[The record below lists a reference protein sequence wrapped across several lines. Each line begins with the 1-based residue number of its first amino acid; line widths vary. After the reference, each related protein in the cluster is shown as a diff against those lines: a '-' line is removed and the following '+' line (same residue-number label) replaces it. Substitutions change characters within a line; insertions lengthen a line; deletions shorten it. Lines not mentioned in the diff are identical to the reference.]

1 MSAVDFDKFR
11 ARFHL
16 PDGKVYLDGNS
27 LGVLPRHTE
36 TRLQEV
42 ISTEWADEL
51 VSGWNTK
58 HWIDL
63 PLRVGDQIAPIIG
76 ASPGTVVCCDSL
88 SINLFKALTAC
99 LEVNEGRSL
108 ITLEDGQFPT
118 DSYIADGLSR
128 LLGSDRC
135 RTQPVDITALSPDM
149 LSDSA
154 VLLLSHVDYKSGALR
169 DISAITQMAQSVG
182 CLVIWDLAHSAGV
195 IDMDLEASQVDFAV
209 GCTYK
214 FLNGGPGAPGFL
226 YVAERHQKAQNPL
239 PGWMGHVRL
248 FDFEAKYEAA
258 PGIKRFLTGTQSVLA
273 LSAVSASLSV
283 FEGLTMQDIR
293 ARSLALTGH
302 FITRWEQSS
311 VLQSHAALVTPVDDA
326 HRGSQVSLALDHAF
340 PVSQALIA
348 DGVIVDFRE
357 PNIVRFGFSPLY
369 NTFSDSEQAIQ
380 SLEAVLASERYRLP
394 QFQIRSTV
402 T

>member
-1 MSAVDFDKFR
+1 MSTIDFDYLR
-11 ARFHL
+11 SLFHL
-16 PDGKVYLDGNS
+16 PDNTVYLDGNS
-27 LGVLPRHTE
+27 LGALPYTAK
-36 TRLQEV
+36 TRLSEV
-42 ISTEWADEL
+42 IAEEWADEL

-58 HWIDL
+58 QWIDL
-63 PLRVGDQIAPIIG
+63 PLSVGEQIAPLIG
-76 ASPGTVVCCDSL
+76 ANPGTVICCDSL
-88 SINLFKALTAC
+88 SINLFKALVAC
-99 LEVNEGRSL
+99 LEINAGRNL
-108 ITLEDGQFPT
+108 IVLEKGQFPT

-128 LLGSDRC
+128 LLRADRC
-135 RTQPVDITALSPDM
+135 QTQSLDISALTPSA

-154 VLLLSHVDYKSGALR
+154 VLLLSHVDYKSGSLR
-169 DISAITQMAQSVG
+169 DMGTITKMAQSAG

-226 YVAERHQKAQNPL
+226 YAAERHQDVQNPL
-239 PGWMGHVRL
+239 PGWMGHARL
-248 FDFEAKYEAA
+248 FDFEAEYEAA

-283 FEGLTMQDIR
+283 FDGLAMRDVRTQ
-293 ARSLALTGH
+293 SLALTRH
-302 FITRWEQSS
+302 FMTLWQQSS
-311 VLQSHAALVTPVDDA
+311 APQTHSVLVTPTDDA
-326 HRGSQVSLALDHAF
+326 QRGSQVSLALDSAF

-348 DGVIVDFRE
+348 DGVVVDFRE

-369 NTFSDSEQAIQ
+369 NTFSDAERAIEA
-380 SLEAVLASERYRLP
+380 LEAVLVSKRYRLP
-394 QFQIRSTV
+394 DFQVRSTV

>member
-1 MSAVDFDKFR
+1 MSAVDFDKLR
-11 ARFHL
+11 SRFHL
-16 PDGKVYLDGNS
+16 PDDKVYLDGNS
-27 LGVLPRHTE
+27 LGALPRKTE
-36 TRLQEV
+36 ARLQEV
-42 ISTEWADEL
+42 ISAEWADEL

-58 HWIDL
+58 QWIDL
-63 PLRVGDQIAPIIG
+63 PLSVGDHIAPIIG
-76 ASPGTVVCCDSL
+76 AKQGTVVCCDSL
-88 SINLFKALTAC
+88 SINLFKALNAC

-118 DSYIADGLSR
+118 DSYIADGLSQ

-135 RTQPVDITALSPDM
+135 RTQAVDIAALTPET
-149 LSDSA
+149 LSESA
-154 VLLLSHVDYKSGALR
+154 VLLLSHVDYKSGTLR
-169 DISAITQMAQSVG
+169 DMDAITTMAQSAG
-182 CLVIWDLAHSAGV
+182 CLVIWDLAHSAGAV
-195 IDMDLEASQVDFAV
+195 DMDLEASHVDFAV

-226 YVAERHQKAQNPL
+226 YVAERHHDVQNPL
-239 PGWMGHVRL
+239 PGWMGHARL

-283 FEGLTMQDIR
+283 FDGLAMRDVR
-293 ARSLALTGH
+293 AQSLALTQH
-302 FITRWEQSS
+302 FINLWEQSS
-311 VLQSHAALVTPVDDA
+311 ILQTHATLVTPTDDA
-326 HRGSQVSLALDHAF
+326 QRGSQVSLALDNAF

-357 PNIVRFGFSPLY
+357 PDIVRFGFSPLY
-369 NTFSDSEQAIQ
+369 NTFSDAEQAIE
-380 SLEAVLASERYRLP
+380 SLETVLSSERYLLP
-394 QFQIRSTV
+394 EFQIRSTV

>member
-1 MSAVDFDKFR
+1 MSAVDFGELR

-58 HWIDL
+58 QWIDL

-88 SINLFKALTAC
+88 SINLFKALIAC

-118 DSYIADGLSR
+118 DSYIADGLSQ
-128 LLGSDRC
+128 LLGTDRC
-135 RTQPVDITALSPDM
+135 RTQAVDIAALTPDI

-169 DISAITQMAQSVG
+169 DMSAITQMAQSVG

-239 PGWMGHVRL
+239 PGWMGHARL

-293 ARSLALTGH
+293 TRSLALTGH

-326 HRGSQVSLALDHAF
+326 QRGSQVSLALDHAF

-357 PNIVRFGFSPLY
+357 PNIIRFGFSPLY